1 MCYISKI
8 LSEIG
13 EYNNIQS
20 NCTCSKANFSKDDI
34 IKNNENYYQKCD
46 LRLTDK
52 DRSLPIMN
60 WLPKRHKHQL
70 ELHLLLIVIFIKD
83 CSTKPLPGV
92 ISKKFKML
100 FKQVEKHNLF
110 KLQKILGTGE
120 FFSNY

>member
-60 WLPKRHKHQL
+60 WLPKRHKTP
-70 ELHLLLIVIFIKD
+70 IRATFVID
-83 CSTKPLPGV
+83 CN
-92 ISKKFKML
+92 IY
-100 FKQVEKHNLF
+100 QR
-110 KLQKILGTGE
+110 LQ
-120 FFSNY
+120 Y